1 MSLIIDE
8 SMFGKPLKVSGTI
21 VLEDASEDDEAVE
34 TEVGTDTDTNTEEQN
49 TEEQNTE
56 TQSSDSQ
63 EEQNT
68 DEQQETP
75 ETDAVDT
82 GSVDDAENDGNT
94 EVIGYAKLRTMM
106 NIRDK
111 NSLDSEIVTIYKK
124 DTIVPILQYCSN
136 SWARIVCEEA
146 DCGYAYVCNTDN
158 VYLII
163 GKSIY
168 TVEKGDTI
176 KSIAAALLEDEER
189 YTEIKTLNEFSSNV
203 IAEGQVLLIPEV

>member
-8 SMFGKPLKVSGTI
+8 SMFGKPLRVSGTI
-21 VLEDASEDDEAVE
+21 YLEDTSEDEDTGSTTADQD
-34 TEVGTDTDTNTEEQN
+34 TENQGTGDQESGELDTDGSGTDDSDTDN
-49 TEEQNTE
+49 
-56 TQSSDSQ
+56 
-63 EEQNT
+63 
-68 DEQQETP
+68 ETP
-75 ETDAVDT
+75 ETDDVDT
-82 GSVDDAENDGNT
+82 GEAGDAENDGNT

-124 DTIVPILQYCSN
+124 DTFVPILQYCSN
-136 SWARIVCEEA
+136 SWVRIICEEA

-163 GKSIY
+163 GRSIY
-168 TVEKGDTI
+168 TVQKGDTI
-176 KSIAAALLEDEER
+176 KSIAADLLGDEER
-189 YTEIKTLNEFSSNV
+189 YTEIKSLNEFSSNV

>member
-8 SMFGKPLKVSGTI
+8 SMFGKPLRVSGTI
-21 VLEDASEDDEAVE
+21 YLEDASEDEDTGSTDTGTTTGDQD
-34 TEVGTDTDTNTEEQN
+34 TEDQGTGDQDSGELDTDGSGTDTDSQN
-49 TEEQNTE
+49 
-56 TQSSDSQ
+56 
-63 EEQNT
+63 
-68 DEQQETP
+68 ETP
-75 ETDAVDT
+75 ETDDVDT
-82 GSVDDAENDGNT
+82 GETGDAENDGNT

-124 DTIVPILQYCSN
+124 DTFVPILQYCSN
-136 SWARIVCEEA
+136 SWVRIICEEA

-168 TVEKGDTI
+168 TVQKGDTI
-176 KSIAAALLEDEER
+176 KSIAADLLGDEER
-189 YTEIKTLNEFSSNV
+189 YTEIKSLNEFSSNV

>member
-1 MSLIIDE
+1 MDTD
-8 SMFGKPLKVSGTI
+8 GT
-21 VLEDASEDDEAVE
+21 
-34 TEVGTDTDTNTEEQN
+34 GTDTD
-49 TEEQNTE
+49 
-56 TQSSDSQ
+56 S
-63 EEQNT
+63 
-68 DEQQETP
+68 ETP
-75 ETDAVDT
+75 ETDDVDT
-82 GSVDDAENDGNT
+82 GETGDAENDGNT

-124 DTIVPILQYCSN
+124 DTFVPILQYCSN
-136 SWARIVCEEA
+136 SWVRIICEEA

-168 TVEKGDTI
+168 TVQKGDTI
-176 KSIAAALLEDEER
+176 KSIAADLLGDEER

-203 IAEGQVLLIPEV
+203 IAEGQVLLIPEI

>member
-8 SMFGKPLKVSGTI
+8 SMFGKPLRVSGTI
-21 VLEDASEDDEAVE
+21 VLEDVSEDAEAVE
-34 TEVGTDTDTNTEEQN
+34 TEVGTDTDTEEINTEGQD
-49 TEEQNTE
+49 TES
-56 TQSSDSQ
+56 QSSDSQ
-63 EEQNT
+63 EEQDT
-68 DEQQETP
+68 AEQQETP
-75 ETDAVDT
+75 ETDEVDT

-94 EVIGYAKLRTMM
+94 EVIGYGKLRTMM
-106 NIRDK
+106 NIRNK

-136 SWARIVCEEA
+136 SWARIVCEET
-146 DCGYAYVCNTDN
+146 DCGYAYVCNTNN

-176 KSIAAALLEDEER
+176 KSIAAALLGDEER
-189 YTEIKTLNEFSSNV
+189 YTEIKSLNEFSSNV